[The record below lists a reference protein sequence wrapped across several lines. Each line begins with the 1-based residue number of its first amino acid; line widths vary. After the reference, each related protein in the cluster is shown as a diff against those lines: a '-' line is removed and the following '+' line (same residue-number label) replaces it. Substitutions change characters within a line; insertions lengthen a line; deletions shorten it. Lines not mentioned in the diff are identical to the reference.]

1 MGCRGSEILCECSIN
16 TVQADI
22 LMVTDGEI
30 PPPSQ
35 EVQDRLKAA
44 HDSMGLEVHGLLVGS
59 DLSPAME
66 MFATHLHIFKAW
78 DAVKARV

>member
-1 MGCRGSEILCECSIN
+1 
-16 TVQADI
+16 VQADI